1 MKKSTLIVLALA
13 IVACVAFYFLD
24 WKKGDKDAAKPLPDA
39 SKTAFTF
46 KADDITSITITHPAD
61 SGAPAITLTKQ
72 GSGWQITQPL
82 STLADDSTA
91 GGLAE
96 GLANARVEGTQ
107 PGTSDRL
114 KVYGLDPADVVV
126 NFQLQ
131 NGTKHAVQL
140 GKKDFVGTSVYAKI
154 DQNSDV

>member
-13 IVACVAFYFLD
+13 IIACVAFYFFD

-39 SKTAFTF
+39 SKPAFTF
-46 KADDITSITITHPAD
+46 KADAITSITITHPGDA
-61 SGAPAITLTKQ
+61 GAPAITLTKQ
-72 GSGWQITQPL
+72 GSAWQITQPL

-107 PGTSDRL
+107 PGTADRL
-114 KVYGLDPADVVV
+114 
-126 NFQLQ
+126 
-131 NGTKHAVQL
+131 
-140 GKKDFVGTSVYAKI
+140 TS
-154 DQNSDV
+154 S